1 MSNARN
7 LANLLGTNTTIQTG
21 KLADDAVTSA
31 KLPAGSVLQVKTGVY
46 STENNVTTAGTYEDT
61 GLSLSIT
68 PTSTSSKILIVYAM
82 HFRIQS
88 SNSEVGMAFR
98 VVRGSTVIDT
108 PTTSYDNYSYDG
120 GARTDSRT
128 SDTKFYLDSPAT
140 TNAVTYKS
148 QMTSYTGTGA
158 STRAQSDGNKS
169 RIMLMEI
176 AA

>member
-1 MSNARN
+1 MALTKLNNNSLHGITDGSALKNA
-7 LANLLGTNTTIQTG
+7 TG
-21 KLADDAVTSA
+21 
-31 KLPAGSVLQVKTGVY
+31 GILQVKTGVH
-46 STENNVTTAGTYEDT
+46 STETNVTTAGTYQDS

-68 PTSTSSKILIVYAM
+68 PTSTSSKILIIYAM
-82 HFRIQS
+82 HFRIHS

-108 PTTSYDNYSYDG
+108 PTTTYDNYSYDG
-120 GARTDSRT
+120 GGSTDSRA

-140 TNAVTYKS
+140 TSAVTYKI

-176 AA
+176 AG

>member
-7 LANLLGTNTTIQTG
+7 LANLLGTNTTIQAA

-46 STENNVTTAGTYEDT
+46 STQTNVTTAGAYQDT

-82 HFRIQS
+82 HFRIHS
-88 SNSEVGMAFR
+88 ANSDVGMAFR
-98 VVRGSTVIDT
+98 VVRGSTEIDT
-108 PTTSYDNYSYDG
+108 PVTSYDNYIYDG
-120 GARTDSRT
+120 GGQTESRT

-140 TNAVTYKS
+140 TSAVTYKI
-148 QMTSYTGTGA
+148 QMVSYTGSGA

>member
-7 LANLLGTNTTIQTG
+7 LANLLGTNTTIQAA

-46 STENNVTTAGTYEDT
+46 STQTNISTAGAYEDT

-82 HFRIQS
+82 HFRIN
-88 SNSEVGMAFR
+88 SNSSDVGMAFR
-98 VVRGSTVIDT
+98 VVRGSTAIDT
-108 PTTSYDNYSYDG
+108 PVTSYDNYSYDG
-120 GARTDSRT
+120 GGRTDNRT

-140 TNAVTYKS
+140 TSAVTYKI
-148 QMTSYTGTGA
+148 QMISYSESGA
-158 STRAQSDGNKS
+158 ETRTQSDGNKS